1 MKAFLEAPNSG
12 KEISFDIQSIE
23 INDKEYTIYL
33 VVFFND
39 ANKN

>member
-12 KEISFDIQSIE
+12 KEISFQSIE